1 MYFIYAYL
9 PLVVGEIILADTF
22 STLPPGKVI
31 MLTT

>member
-9 PLVVGEIILADTF
+9 PLVVEIILADTF